1 MNNETTPEVTSISR
15 RKFLRDTAFTAAGI
29 GAFGILSSKAQ
40 SPAGGKTLK
49 VAVVGCGGRGLGGL
63 SANLGALGN
72 FQEAARILGHNVEV
86 VALCDVFED
95 RAKQSAEKFRV
106 DPSRCH
112 WGFDSYK
119 KAAASDA
126 EFVIMATPP
135 NFRPVHFDAMVKAG
149 KHCFVEKP
157 VAVDPVG
164 ARAILA
170 SGELAKQKGLAAIVG
185 TQRRYD
191 AGYLRN
197 KAKIDAGAIGPILGG
212 TVTWNGRVPWVRERQ
227 ANWSDAEYMIRN
239 WLNFTELSGDHIVEQ
254 HIHNLD
260 VANWFIG
267 RNPQSFLGYGA
278 RTRRVTGNQ
287 YDFFS
292 CDVDYGDGIHIHS
305 MCRQISGTYAKM
317 GEFFRGAEGECNGD
331 GKLSGKEVAIQ
342 EPKLESPIPQVQ
354 EHVELIKGVL
364 AGKPLNTIQEGT
376 DATLAAIG
384 ARISAYTGQMVRWT
398 DLTANTKSPFYA
410 LQLSPTALDFEHD
423 SVVMPSE
430 APALPGEPWQK
441 KA

>member
-1 MNNETTPEVTSISR
+1 MNNETTPEVTAISR

-40 SPAGGKTLK
+40 SPQNSKTLK
-49 VAVVGCGGRGLGGL
+49 VAVVGCGRRGLGVLGPR
-63 SANLGALGN
+63 LGALGN
-72 FQEAARILGHNVEV
+72 FQDAARILGHNVEV
-86 VALCDVFED
+86 VALCDAFED
-95 RAKQSAEKFRV
+95 NAKQSAEKFRV

-164 ARAILA
+164 ARAVLA

-212 TVTWNGRVPWVRERQ
+212 TVTWNSRVPWVKERQ
-227 ANWSDAEYMIRN
+227 ANWSDAEYLVRN

-267 RNPQSFLGYGA
+267 RTPQSFLGYGS
-278 RTRRVTGNQ
+278 RIRRVTGNQ
-287 YDFFS
+287 FDFFS
-292 CDVDYGDGIHIHS
+292 CDVDYGDGVHIHS
-305 MCRQISGTYAKM
+305 MCRQINGTYM
-317 GEFFRGAEGECNGD
+317 NIGEFFRGAEGQCNGG
-331 GKLSGKEVAIQ
+331 GKLTGKEVAIE
-342 EPKLESPIPQVQ
+342 EPKLESPISGVQ

-364 AGKPLNTIQEGT
+364 AGKPLNTIKEGT
-376 DATLAAIG
+376 EATLASIG
-384 ARISAYTGQMVRWT
+384 MRISAYTGQLVRWSDMT
-398 DLTANTKSPFYA
+398 VDTKSPFYA

-423 SVVMPSE
+423 TVVMPSE
-430 APALPGEPWQK
+430 APALPGEPWHK

>member
-1 MNNETTPEVTSISR
+1 MNNETTPEVTAISR

-40 SPAGGKTLK
+40 SPQNSKTLK
-49 VAVVGCGGRGLGGL
+49 VAVVGCGRRGLGVLGPR
-63 SANLGALGN
+63 LGALGN
-72 FQEAARILGHNVEV
+72 FQDAARILGHNVEV
-86 VALCDVFED
+86 VALCDAFED
-95 RAKQSAEKFRV
+95 NAKQSAEKFRV

-157 VAVDPVG
+157 VAIDPVG

-212 TVTWNGRVPWVRERQ
+212 TVTWNGRMPWVKERQ
-227 ANWSDAEYMIRN
+227 ANWSDAEYLVRN

-267 RNPQSFLGYGA
+267 RTPQAFLGYGA
-278 RTRRVTGNQ
+278 RIRRVTGNQ
-287 YDFFS
+287 FDFFS

-317 GEFFRGAEGECNGD
+317 GEFFRGAEGQCNGD
-331 GKLSGKEVAIQ
+331 GKLSGKEVAIE
-342 EPKLESPIPQVQ
+342 EPKLESPDSQVQ

-364 AGKPLNTIQEGT
+364 AGKPLNTIQEGA
-376 DATLAAIG
+376 DSTLTAIG

-398 DLTANTKSPFYA
+398 DMTVNTKSPFYA
-410 LQLSPTALDFEHD
+410 LQLAPTALDFERD

-430 APALPGEPWQK
+430 APALPGQPWPT

>member
-15 RKFLRDTAFTAAGI
+15 RKFLRDTAYTAAGI

-40 SPAGGKTLK
+40 SPQSGKTLK
-49 VAVVGCGGRGLGGL
+49 VAVVGCGQRGL
-63 SANLGALGN
+63 AALGD

-95 RAKQSAEKFRV
+95 RAKQSAEKSRV
-106 DPSRCH
+106 DPSRSH

-149 KHCFVEKP
+149 KHSFVEKP

-164 ARAILA
+164 ARAMLA

-191 AGYLRN
+191 AGYLTN

-212 TVTWNGRVPWVRERQ
+212 TVSWNHRVPWIKERQ
-227 ANWSDAEYMIRN
+227 ANWSDAEYLVRN
-239 WLNFTELSGDHIVEQ
+239 WLNFTELSGDHVAEQ
-254 HIHNLD
+254 LIHNLD

-267 RNPQSFLGYGA
+267 RTPQSFLGYGS
-278 RTRRVTGNQ
+278 RIRRVTGNQ
-287 YDFFS
+287 FDFFS
-292 CDVDYGDGIHIHS
+292 CDVDYGDGVHIHS
-305 MCRQISGTYAKM
+305 MCRQINGTYM
-317 GEFFRGAEGECNGD
+317 NIGEFFRGAEGQCNGG
-331 GKLSGKEVAIQ
+331 GKLTGKEVAIE
-342 EPKLESPIPQVQ
+342 EPKLESPISGVQ

-364 AGKPLNTIQEGT
+364 AGKPLNTIKEGT
-376 DATLAAIG
+376 EATLASIG
-384 ARISAYTGQMVRWT
+384 MRISAYTGQLVRWSDMT
-398 DLTANTKSPFYA
+398 VNTKSPFYA

-423 SVVMPSE
+423 TVVMPSE
-430 APALPGEPWQK
+430 APALPGEPWHK

>member
-1 MNNETTPEVTSISR
+1 MNNETTPEVTAISR

-40 SPAGGKTLK
+40 SPQNSKTLK
-49 VAVVGCGGRGLGGL
+49 VAVVGCGRRGLGVLGPR
-63 SANLGALGN
+63 LGALGN
-72 FQEAARILGHNVEV
+72 FQDAARILGHNVEV
-86 VALCDVFED
+86 VALCDAFED
-95 RAKQSAEKFRV
+95 NAKQSAEKFRV

-164 ARAILA
+164 ARAVLA

-212 TVTWNGRVPWVRERQ
+212 TVTWNSRVPWVKERQ
-227 ANWSDAEYMIRN
+227 ANWSDAEYLVRN

-267 RNPQSFLGYGA
+267 RTPQAFLGYGA

-287 YDFFS
+287 FDFFS
-292 CDVDYGDGIHIHS
+292 CDIDYGDGVHIHS
-305 MCRQISGTYAKM
+305 MCRQISGTYMKL
-317 GEFFRGAEGECNGD
+317 GEFFRGAEGQCNGD
-331 GKLSGKEVAIQ
+331 GKLSGKEVAFQ
-342 EPKLESPIPQVQ
+342 EPKLESPESQVQ

-364 AGKPLNTIQEGT
+364 AGKPLNTIQEGA
-376 DATLAAIG
+376 DSTLTAIG

-398 DLTANTKSPFYA
+398 DMTENTKSPFYA
-410 LQLSPTALDFEHD
+410 LQLSPTALDFERD

-430 APALPGEPWQK
+430 APALPGQPWPT